1 MSVLMFCTL
10 VSSFSFLAYVFA
22 YFKKPHMKN
31 EFKRFGLKKFS
42 LTTIVLQLL
51 GALGLLVGL
60 RFYVFLLIA
69 SFGLALLMFLGL
81 LVRLRVKDSFLVSF
95 PSFFYFVLNSFIFCL
110 TISTHCSFK
119 P

>member
-1 MSVLMFCTL
+1 MSVLMCCTL

-22 YFKKPHMKN
+22 YFKTPHMKN
-31 EFKRFGLKKFS
+31 EFKRFGLEKFS

-51 GALGLLVGL
+51 GAFGLLVGL

-69 SFGLALLMFLGL
+69 SFGLALLMFLGF

-110 TISTHCSFK
+110 TISTYSPFK